1 MGRPKGS
8 KYFSMVKKGKK
19 FVKWTVIGF
28 PFTDEKGM
36 AYVECSC
43 DCTLETNVRIE
54 SLVNGKST
62 QCIMCSSGITDTAG
76 GFSNRMFRTHVNS
89 VRNKGLEY
97 TLDEA
102 HLSESFSIQ
111 SQQCALS
118 GESLT
123 FRTAEAVPYDSSV
136 GLTPENTV
144 LVSGVVKG
152 QMGDMDVKSFVNLC
166 QTVVDNSMIPKEAPR
181 KNMTV
186 RDFFDRRDAE

>member
-8 KYFSMVKKGKK
+8 KYFSMVKKGQK
-19 FVKWTVIGF
+19 FGRWTVIGL
-28 PFTDEKGM
+28 PFTDKKGM

-43 DCTLETNVRIE
+43 QCTVETNVRIGT
-54 SLVNGKST
+54 LVNGKST
-62 QCIMCSSGITDTAG
+62 QCIMCSSGTSDTAG
-76 GFSNRMFRTHVNS
+76 GFSNRMFRTHVNA

-97 TLDEA
+97 TVDEA

-123 FRTAEAVPYDSSV
+123 FRTAEVVPYDSSS
-136 GLTPENTV
+136 GLTPDNTV
-144 LVSGVVKG
+144 LVSGVIRG

-181 KNMTV
+181 KNVTV